1 MIRGILVFGSAALAD
16 VAWAGWS
23 MYAGD
28 RRAFLAATWGVLIVL
43 LGAVSVRAY
52 VDNGWYL
59 APAAAGAWCGTFVM
73 VRLIRG
79 K

>member
-52 VDNGWYL
+52 VDNALYL
-59 APAAAGAWCGTFVM
+59 IPTAAGGWLGTYVT
-73 VRLIRG
+73 VRRG
-79 K
+79 